1 MSRRTRRC
9 MVTFMAIALLAGCA
23 SPTQLSFDVGEPT
36 DSGLTSTDVVADATQ
51 GDTHDSGEAPVASSS
66 QADADTNQSFD
77 ATAAEQR
84 FASLITDWTKCFH
97 RPDKCDVS
105 RSTAPESPE
114 RARLT
119 DALAYYATEQLRT
132 KPNEGTLEWRIESM
146 SASSNDRIRLVV
158 CEYDTRIFFDASMAD
173 TELGDIILDATV
185 WTRRVEWV
193 LARSDDAWRLWSR
206 RIERRSPAEKF
217 CNV

>member
-1 MSRRTRRC
+1 
-9 MVTFMAIALLAGCA
+9 MAIALLAGCTT
-23 SPTQLSFDVGEPT
+23 PTQLSFDGGEPD
-36 DSGLTSTDVVADATQ
+36 DSDLTSTELVADATQ
-51 GDTHDSGEAPVASSS
+51 GDTEESDVAPAVASP
-66 QADADTNQSFD
+66 QADAATNQSFD
-77 ATAAEQR
+77 ATAVEQR

-97 RPDKCDVS
+97 RPGNCDVS

-114 RARLT
+114 RTRLT

-193 LARSDDAWRLWSR
+193 LARSDDTWRLWSR
-206 RIERRSPAEKF
+206 RIERRSPTEKF

>member
-1 MSRRTRRC
+1 
-9 MVTFMAIALLAGCA
+9 MAIALLAGCTT
-23 SPTQLSFDVGEPT
+23 PTQLSFDGGEPD
-36 DSGLTSTDVVADATQ
+36 DSDLTSTELVADATQ
-51 GDTHDSGEAPVASSS
+51 GDTEESDVAPAVASP
-66 QADADTNQSFD
+66 QADAATNQSFD
-77 ATAAEQR
+77 ATAVEQR

-97 RPDKCDVS
+97 RPGNCDVS

-114 RARLT
+114 RTRLT

-193 LARSDDAWRLWSR
+193 LARSDDTWRLWSR

>member
-1 MSRRTRRC
+1 MSRHARRC
-9 MVTFMAIALLAGCA
+9 MVTFMAIALLAGCTT
-23 SPTQLSFDVGEPT
+23 PTQLSFDGGEPD
-36 DSGLTSTDVVADATQ
+36 DSDLTSTELVADATQ
-51 GDTHDSGEAPVASSS
+51 GDTEESDVAPAVASPK
-66 QADADTNQSFD
+66 ADAATNQSFD
-77 ATAAEQR
+77 ATAVEQR

-97 RPDKCDVS
+97 RPGNCDVS
-105 RSTAPESPE
+105 RLTAPESPE
-114 RARLT
+114 RTRLT

-193 LARSDDAWRLWSR
+193 LARSDDTWRLWSR

>member
-1 MSRRTRRC
+1 
-9 MVTFMAIALLAGCA
+9 MAIALLAGCA
-23 SPTQLSFDVGEPT
+23 SPTQLSFDVGE
-36 DSGLTSTDVVADATQ
+36 STDV
-51 GDTHDSGEAPVASSS
+51 ELASSDLAATVTPDETEAS
-66 QADADTNQSFD
+66 VVDTASPSSGVDADTHQSFD
-77 ATAAEQR
+77 TTTAEQR
-84 FASLITDWTKCFH
+84 FASLMTDWTRCFH
-97 RPDKCDVS
+97 RPSNCDLS

-146 SASSNDRIRLVV
+146 SVTSDDRVRLVT
-158 CEYDTRIFFDASMAD
+158 CEYDTRIFFDASMSD

-193 LARSDDAWRLWSR
+193 LARSDDTWRLWSR